1 MNYRLE
7 LNKDKSIGNV
17 LFIVEGN
24 KTEMDMI
31 GHIFGALLNYE
42 CEKLDRKG
50 KYYRYQNKTNPYSR
64 VFVINTEKTNI
75 SNIRDGQEYLDNI
88 YEELINE
95 YHFPVDRSAIY
106 YIFDRDPRSNRE
118 SDVIKELL
126 GELTNARDNEESYVQ
141 GLLLLSY
148 PAIEAF
154 ILSNFNDVQQLK
166 FGLGKALKQ
175 YMHEQK
181 VDGYKRI
188 QEQNLLIAVD
198 QMHNSMGSLGI
209 ADYDIDRLGKINVE
223 IFEAQEAVY
232 RKQQEYN
239 LLSLFG
245 IALID
250 LGIVSFDKEV

>member
-31 GHIFGALLNYE
+31 GHIFGTLLNYE

-75 SNIRDGQEYLDNI
+75 SNIRDGQEYLDKI
-88 YEELINE
+88 YEEFINE

-106 YIFDRDPRSNRE
+106 YIFDRDSRSNRE
-118 SDVIKELL
+118 ADVIKELL
-126 GELTNARDNEESYVQ
+126 GELANARDNEESYVQ

-148 PAIEAF
+148 PAIKTF
-154 ILSNFNDVQQLK
+154 ILSNFKEMQQLK
-166 FGLGKALKQ
+166 
-175 YMHEQK
+175 
-181 VDGYKRI
+181 
-188 QEQNLLIAVD
+188 
-198 QMHNSMGSLGI
+198 
-209 ADYDIDRLGKINVE
+209 
-223 IFEAQEAVY
+223 
-232 RKQQEYN
+232 
-239 LLSLFG
+239 
-245 IALID
+245 
-250 LGIVSFDKEV
+250 